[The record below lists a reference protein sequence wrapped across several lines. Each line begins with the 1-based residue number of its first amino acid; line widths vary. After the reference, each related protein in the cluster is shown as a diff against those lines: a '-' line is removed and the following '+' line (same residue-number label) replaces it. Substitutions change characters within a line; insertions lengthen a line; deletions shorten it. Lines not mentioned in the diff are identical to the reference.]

1 MRRDKILLNFVER
14 EQPKRKGIGGGMDE
28 GSGNKKHIILVHGA
42 CHGAWSWHK
51 VTTLL
56 RSAGYR
62 VTAPD
67 LAASGIDE
75 RRFQDLR
82 TFTDYTQPLLDVVAS
97 LPPGE
102 RVVLVGHSL
111 GGMNIALAM
120 DRFPEKIAAAVF
132 VAAFMPDSVNPP
144 SYVLDKVR
152 RSAKICHSSHLCPG
166 CNPNSHWC
174 MPSATFLLHRQLKQE
189 KTLSYWLDTQFGSV
203 VGDKERGPTSM
214 LFGPEFLSKLYKLS
228 PPEDLTLAMTLARP
242 SSFFLE
248 DLGSVPPFSESGYGS
263 VEKVYVVCAQDEG
276 ISEGFQR
283 WMIENNPVK
292 VVKEMEDADH
302 MPMFS
307 TPKQL
312 FQCLSDVAD
321 AST

>member
-1 MRRDKILLNFVER
+1 M
-14 EQPKRKGIGGGMDE
+14 GE
-28 GSGNKKHIILVHGA
+28 GSGKKKHIILVHGA

-56 RSAGYR
+56 RSAGYQ

-67 LAASGIDE
+67 LAASGVDE
-75 RRFQDLR
+75 QRFQDLR
-82 TFTDYTQPLLDVVAS
+82 TFTDYTQPLLEVVAS

-132 VAAFMPDSVNPP
+132 VAAFMPDSVNSP
-144 SYVLDKVR
+144 SYVIDKVR
-152 RSAKICHSSHLCPG
+152 RSAMICHCSHLCPG
-166 CNPNSHWC
+166 CNPNSHSC
-174 MPSATFLLHRQLKQE
+174 MPSAICLLHRQLKQE
-189 KTLSYWLDTQFGSV
+189 KTMSYWIDTQFG
-203 VGDKERGPTSM
+203 
-214 LFGPEFLSKLYKLS
+214 
-228 PPEDLTLAMTLARP
+228 P

-248 DLGSVPPFSESGYGS
+248 DLVSVPPFSESGYGS

-283 WMIENNPVK
+283 WMVENNPVK
-292 VVKEMEDADH
+292 VVKEIEDADH
-302 MPMFS
+302 MAMFS

-312 FQCLSDVAD
+312 FQCICDVVD
-321 AST
+321 ASA

>member
-1 MRRDKILLNFVER
+1 MV
-14 EQPKRKGIGGGMDE
+14 E
-28 GSGNKKHIILVHGA
+28 GSDNKKHIILVHGA

-56 RSAGYR
+56 RSAGYQ
-62 VTAPD
+62 VTALD
-67 LAASGIDE
+67 LAASGVDE

-102 RVVLVGHSL
+102 RVVIVGHSL

-144 SYVLDKVR
+144 SYLLDKVR
-152 RSAKICHSSHLCPG
+152 RSAKICHPSHLCPG
-166 CNPNSHWC
+166 CNP
-174 MPSATFLLHRQLKQE
+174 T
-189 KTLSYWLDTQFGSV
+189 
-203 VGDKERGPTSM
+203 VGDRERGPTSM
-214 LFGPEFLSKLYKLS
+214 LFGPQFLSKLYKLS

-248 DLGSVPPFSESGYGS
+248 DLVSMPPFSESRYGS

-276 ISEGFQR
+276 ISEEFQR
-283 WMIENNPVK
+283 WMIKNNPVK
-292 VVKEMEDADH
+292 VVKEIEDADH
-302 MPMFS
+302 MAMFS

-312 FQCLSDVAD
+312 FQCLSDVVD
-321 AST
+321 ASA

>member
-1 MRRDKILLNFVER
+1 MV
-14 EQPKRKGIGGGMDE
+14 E

-56 RSAGYR
+56 RSAGYQ
-62 VTAPD
+62 VTALD
-67 LAASGIDE
+67 LAASGVDE
-75 RRFQDLR
+75 RRFQDLS

-144 SYVLDKVR
+144 SYLLDK
-152 RSAKICHSSHLCPG
+152 
-166 CNPNSHWC
+166 
-174 MPSATFLLHRQLKQE
+174 LKQE
-189 KTLSYWLDTQFGSV
+189 NTMSYWLDTQFGLA
-203 VGDKERGPTSM
+203 VGDRERGPTSM
-214 LFGPEFLSKLYKLS
+214 LFGPMFLSKLYKLS

-248 DLGSVPPFSESGYGS
+248 DLVSMPPFSESGYGS
-263 VEKVYVVCAQDEG
+263 VEKVYVVCAHDEG
-276 ISEGFQR
+276 ISEEFQR
-283 WMIENNPVK
+283 WMIKNNPVK
-292 VVKEMEDADH
+292 VVKEIEDADH
-302 MPMFS
+302 MAMFS

-312 FQCLSDVAD
+312 FQCLSDVVD
-321 AST
+321 ASA